1 MLILTGGEP
10 LVREDIFDLSA
21 HASKKGLM
29 VVFGTNA
36 TTLDDKAAREMD
48 KAGVAGI
55 GISIDSAGPKY
66 HDSFRGMEGAW
77 ERAMEGIE
85 SCKRFGL
92 HFQIQTTVTT
102 S

>member
-36 TTLDDKAAREMD
+36 TQHLMIKQQGKWTR
-48 KAGVAGI
+48 AGVAGI
-55 GISIDSAGPKY
+55 GISIDSLGFTIP
-66 HDSFRGMEGAW
+66 
-77 ERAMEGIE
+77 
-85 SCKRFGL
+85 
-92 HFQIQTTVTT
+92 
-102 S
+102 